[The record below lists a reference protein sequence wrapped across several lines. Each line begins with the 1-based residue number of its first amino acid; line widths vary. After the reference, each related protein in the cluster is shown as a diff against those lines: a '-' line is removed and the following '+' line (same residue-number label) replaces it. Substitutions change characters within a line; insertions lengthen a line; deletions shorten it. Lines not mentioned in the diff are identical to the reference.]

1 MNLLTISINFA
12 APFDNVFVTLHPL
25 CVKDDEMK
33 LKEVVELLNAKV
45 VSGEALL
52 NAEVEYVFASDLMS
66 DVLTIETDNL
76 LLITGL
82 ANLQTIRTAEM
93 SDISKIIFARKK
105 KATDEMIRL
114 AAENDMILIECD
126 YSMFKTSGILF
137 QSGLKPVY

>member
-1 MNLLTISINFA
+1 
-12 APFDNVFVTLHPL
+12 
-25 CVKDDEMK
+25 MK

-45 VSGEALL
+45 VSGEAQL